1 MGIRNVGLA
10 RNLGLAVL
18 LSVSMLWAQQT
29 PGQGNTPTSPS
40 QPSPGREPQQ
50 PGRQPGQQQRPEFPG
65 QDPFGR
71 DPSFGRSGQGISGRI
86 VNAPSINF
94 RMELYRNGMLMD
106 STFIQTDGGFHF
118 ERAQPNNRYEIRLD
132 MGNGWE
138 YREEVHFYNN
148 FPATIIIRE
157 HGIRRNT
164 FAKGE
169 AVGSGTI
176 ISVASLKVPKK
187 AKKEFKK
194 ARKAARKKK
203 YGEALG
209 RLQKA
214 TEIYP
219 QYAEAFNE
227 MGMIYLGQKQ
237 REEARQ
243 AFEQAIAADPKWVDS
258 YVNLASLQLS
268 SNQPRQL
275 LETSN
280 KILQLYPTLGP
291 GHFFHSV
298 ANLSMG
304 RLEEAEKSALR
315 ADSREHRRVP
325 QIHLVLARIYRHRG
339 EWTEAEKQLRT
350 FLKERPKASNAD
362 GIKAQIKKLHQQA
375 KAQGEQAKK

>member
-1 MGIRNVGLA
+1 MRIQNVGLA

-29 PGQGNTPTSPS
+29 PGQGNTPTNPS
-40 QPSPGREPQQ
+40 RPSPGREPQQ
-50 PGRQPGQQQRPEFPG
+50 PGRQPGQQQRPGFPG

-71 DPSFGRSGQGISGRI
+71 SGRGISGRI
-86 VNAPSINF
+86 VNAPSINLHI
-94 RMELYRNGMLMD
+94 ELYRDGMRQD
-106 STFIQTDGGFHF
+106 ATFIQMDGRFRF
-118 ERAQPNNRYEIRLD
+118 ERAQPGSSYEIRLD

-138 YREEVHFYNN
+138 YREEVDFYQN
-148 FPATIIIRE
+148 FPVTISIQE
-157 HGIRRNT
+157 NGLRRGT
-164 FAKGE
+164 FAGGKD
-169 AVGSGTI
+169 VGDGTI
-176 ISVASLKVPKK
+176 ISMASLKVPKK

-194 ARKAARKKK
+194 AQKVARKKK
-203 YGEALG
+203 YEEALR

-227 MGMIYLGQKQ
+227 MGMIYRRQKQ
-237 REEARQ
+237 KEEARQ
-243 AFEQAIAADPKWVDS
+243 AFEQAIAADPNWVHS

-268 SNQPRQL
+268 ANQPRQL
-275 LETSN
+275 LKTSN
-280 KILQLYPTLGP
+280 KILRLYPTLGP

-325 QIHLVLARIYRHRG
+325 GIHLVLARIYRHKG
-339 EWTEAEKQLRT
+339 EWAKAEKQLRT

>member
-1 MGIRNVGLA
+1 MGIQNVGLA

-29 PGQGNTPTSPS
+29 PGNTPTNPS
-40 QPSPGREPQQ
+40 QPSPGRPPQPERGQ
-50 PGRQPGQQQRPEFPG
+50 PPRFPSD
-65 QDPFGR
+65 DPFSRG
-71 DPSFGRSGQGISGRI
+71 PSSPFSRGISGRI
-86 VNAPSINF
+86 VNAPSLNLRI
-94 RMELYRNGMLMD
+94 ELYRDGMRQDATFTQMD
-106 STFIQTDGGFHF
+106 GTFRF
-118 ERAQPNNRYEIRLD
+118 ERQMPANRYEVRVDL
-132 MGNGWE
+132 GNGWE
-138 YREEVHFYNN
+138 YREEVDFYQN

-157 HGIRRNT
+157 NGLRRGT
-164 FAKGE
+164 FTSGKD
-169 AVGSGTI
+169 VGDGTI
-176 ISVASLKVPKK
+176 ISVASLEVPKK

-203 YGEALG
+203 YEEALR

-227 MGMIYLGQKQ
+227 MGMIYRGQKQ

-243 AFEQAIAADPKWVDS
+243 AFEQAIAADPNWVHS
-258 YVNLASLQLS
+258 YVNLASLQQS
-268 SNQPRQL
+268 ANQPRKL

-280 KILQLYPTLGP
+280 RILQLYPTLGP

-315 ADSREHRRVP
+315 ADSREHPRVP

-339 EWTEAEKQLRT
+339 EWAKAEKQLRT

-362 GIKAQIKKLHQQA
+362 QIKAQIKKLHQQA
-375 KAQGEQAKK
+375 KAHGDQAKK